1 MPKKQK
7 KRSYRTITFKV
18 YLDDDADILDWWD
31 GIEAG
36 ERSDAIRD
44 MIREFLG
51 LPVRHRKR
59 IQIPGL
65 HDMHRDILWIH
76 SALNDMPDYL
86 QNLMQDIIA
95 SRPVIVQQTRAS
107 PDEVQDNSSE
117 EPPLNKGEQERRVG
131 RMKNSTW

>member
-1 MPKKQK
+1 MPKKNK

-76 SALNDMPDYL
+76 NALNDMPDYL
-86 QNLMQDIIA
+86 QNLMQQLA
-95 SRPVIVQQTRAS
+95 SSRPIIVEQSRAS
-107 PDEVQDNSSE
+107 PDEVQDNTTE
-117 EPPLNKGEQERRVG
+117 EQPLDNDEQKRRVG
-131 RMKNSTW
+131 RMRNSTW

>member
-51 LPVRHRKR
+51 LPARHRKR

>member
-76 SALNDMPDYL
+76 NALNDMPDYL
-86 QNLMQDIIA
+86 QNLMQQLA
-95 SRPVIVQQTRAS
+95 SSRPVIVQQSRAS
-107 PDEVQDNSSE
+107 PDEVQDSSSE
-117 EPPLNKGEQERRVG
+117 EPPLNEGEQERRVG

>member
-76 SALNDMPDYL
+76 NALNDMPDYL
-86 QNLMQDIIA
+86 QNLMQEIIA
-95 SRPVIVQQTRAS
+95 NRPVITQQSRAS
-107 PDEVQDNSSE
+107 PEGVQDSGSE
-117 EPPLNKGEQERRVG
+117 EDGLNSNEQERRAR
-131 RMKNSTW
+131 RMKNATW

>member
-1 MPKKQK
+1 MPKKHK
-7 KRSYRTITFKV
+7 KRNYRTITFKV

-44 MIREFLG
+44 VIREFLG

-76 SALNDMPDYL
+76 NALNDMPDYL
-86 QNLMQDIIA
+86 QNLMQEIIA
-95 SRPVIVQQTRAS
+95 SRPIITQQSRAS
-107 PDEVQDNSSE
+107 PEGVQDNGNE
-117 EPPLNKGEQERRVG
+117 EDGLNSNEQQRRAR
-131 RMKNSTW
+131 RMKKATW

>member
-76 SALNDMPDYL
+76 NALNDMPDYL
-86 QNLMQDIIA
+86 QNLMQQLA
-95 SRPVIVQQTRAS
+95 SSRPVIVEQSRDS
-107 PDEVQDNSSE
+107 PDEVQDNTTE
-117 EPPLNKGEQERRVG
+117 EPPLDNDEQKRRVG
-131 RMKNSTW
+131 RMRNSTW

>member
-1 MPKKQK
+1 MPKKNK
-7 KRSYRTITFKV
+7 KRSCRTITFKV

-76 SALNDMPDYL
+76 NALNDMPDYL
-86 QNLMQDIIA
+86 QNLMQQLA
-95 SRPVIVQQTRAS
+95 SSRPVIVEQSRAS
-107 PDEVQDNSSE
+107 PDEVQDKSSE
-117 EPPLNKGEQERRVG
+117 EPPLDNDEQKRRVG
-131 RMKNSTW
+131 RMRNSTW

>member
-44 MIREFLG
+44 MIREFLE

-76 SALNDMPDYL
+76 NALNDMPDYF
-86 QNLMQDIIA
+86 QNLMQQLA
-95 SRPVIVQQTRAS
+95 SSRPVIVEQSRAS
-107 PDEVQDNSSE
+107 PDEVQDSSNE
-117 EPPLNKGEQERRVG
+117 EPLLNDSEQQRRAR
-131 RMKNSTW
+131 RMKNATW